1 MSLGNIRLIEG
12 KLLVTKN
19 HGCWVIEGSGKE
31 ANKEGC
37 MTNSFCNIETNQVEW
52 VANEMNHFVTKRQ
65 GIDPDTLRN
74 REEVVFFDKWG
85 IYVLEYGTPFA
96 WNYPNSYRVQ
106 IGRAHV

>member
-1 MSLGNIRLIEG
+1 
-12 KLLVTKN
+12 
-19 HGCWVIEGSGKE
+19 
-31 ANKEGC
+31 
-37 MTNSFCNIETNQVEW
+37 
-52 VANEMNHFVTKRQ
+52 MNHFVTKRQ

-106 IGRAHV
+106 HKLAHYNFSIIDREVDKTDDMME